1 MHCLGYSGFWTH
13 CPTPLVGLLPFERTM
28 FDGAAAI
35 VTIVALAFMVLVTTL
50 MVWRMTDGL
59 AMGSRRQLGGRDET
73 IVRTRRHV
81 AACRSHVELVRR
93 AQRYQRAGEP
103 YRGSE
108 DAQPSGLIQPSVRA
122 RWTRLERFGTP

>member
-1 MHCLGYSGFWTH
+1 VNCPGYSGFWIH
-13 CPTPLVGLLPFERTM
+13 CPTPVVGLLPFERTM
-28 FDGAAAI
+28 FDGVAAI
-35 VTIVALAFMVLVTTL
+35 VMIVAIAFMVLVTTL

-59 AMGSRRQLGGRDET
+59 AMGSRVRRRGRDET

-81 AACRSHVELVRR
+81 EACRSHIELVRR
-93 AQRYQRAGEP
+93 AQRYQRASEP

-108 DAQPSGLIQPSVRA
+108 DAQPSGVIQPSWRA